1 MFSVIL
7 IKIWRSF
14 PFMMVSCLAALQSID
29 RDMYEAAKIDGAGR
43 WQSFRDITMPQ
54 ILGISVVMWI
64 LMTIWSVNDFETPW
78 LLTQGGPSNATEN
91 LIVLAYKYTFTRN
104 DVGVGSSIAVVS
116 MIILMALA
124 FVLLRKQNAE
134 E

>member
-1 MFSVIL
+1 
-7 IKIWRSF
+7 
-14 PFMMVSCLAALQSID
+14 
-29 RDMYEAAKIDGAGR
+29 
-43 WQSFRDITMPQ
+43 MPQ
-54 ILGISVVMWI
+54 IAGISVVMWI

-104 DVGVGSSIAVVS
+104 DVGLGAAIAVVS
-116 MIILMALA
+116 MVILMALA
-124 FVLLRKQNAE
+124 TLLLRKQQAAE